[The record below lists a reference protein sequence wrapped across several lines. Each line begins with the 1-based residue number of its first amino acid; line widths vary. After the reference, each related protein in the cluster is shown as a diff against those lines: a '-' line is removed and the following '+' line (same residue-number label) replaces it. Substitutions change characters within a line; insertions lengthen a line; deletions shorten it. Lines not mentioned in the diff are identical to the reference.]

1 MKLSKNI
8 ENIKI
13 KDQDQQIL
21 LNTYRRQNLI
31 LNDRISHISNKVL
44 SDKDKIIE
52 NLKDEIKKLDTEL
65 KAYKTKGWFY
75 Y

>member
-52 NLKDEIKKLDTEL
+52 KLKDEIKKLDTEL

>member
-13 KDQDQQIL
+13 KDQDQQL
-21 LNTYRRQNLI
+21 LNSYRRQNLI

>member
-13 KDQDQQIL
+13 KDQDQQL

-52 NLKDEIKKLDTEL
+52 KLKDEIKKLDTEL

>member
-1 MKLSKNI
+1 MTNKNI
-8 ENIKI
+8 NQNAIQINFGDNMEIRKI
-13 KDQDQQIL
+13 KKK
-21 LNTYRRQNLI
+21 N
-31 LNDRISHISNKVL
+31 ISNKVL

-52 NLKDEIKKLDTEL
+52 KLKDEIKKLDTEL